1 MTSVSLPPLVVQAAA
16 ILDRGWPTGPFPAV
30 CVCRRH
36 AHEHIDHL
44 PDGCDGFRT
53 APAWELAGRAYEAD
67 TRTVMSDVAAHSRA
81 ERSARKAGPGWSIG
95 ASDAGKC
102 RRSIQYRENPP
113 ADYRPLPED
122 TRKADVGTAIH
133 DGATTARRA
142 RYPWRMYKL
151 VLRLPGLDK
160 PVEIDEYDPITAT
173 ATDWKTSGDW
183 AWEIIGQEGPWP
195 DNEEQIDLYCLA
207 LDLAGYPIR
216 RGRLTYIK
224 REDGEEESFDRVYD
238 RQAAEQALARLVSVG
253 TYLDL
258 GVDLPRDRS
267 GPSSDRICQLCPARA
282 HCWNLDAAEEAGR
295 SGESYTILGP
305 DPDDPT
311 IEWAARLVA
320 EANAEANAAEK
331 RKKELVP
338 LLDGVRPGEYG
349 DYEVYRGASTSYDHK
364 GANEK
369 LTELWKLPEG
379 MRPAADALPQAQRKR
394 SWYTQVRLTRAARR
408 ARKAAQKAAAGAA
421 S

>member
-1 MTSVSLPPLVVQAAA
+1 
-16 ILDRGWPTGPFPAV
+16 
-30 CVCRRH
+30 
-36 AHEHIDHL
+36 
-44 PDGCDGFRT
+44 
-53 APAWELAGRAYEAD
+53 
-67 TRTVMSDVAAHSRA
+67 MSDVAEHSRA
-81 ERSARKAGPGWSIG
+81 QRAERKAGPGWSIG

-102 RRSIQYRENPP
+102 RRSIQYRESPP
-113 ADYRPLPED
+113 AGYVPLPED

-133 DGATTARRA
+133 EGATIARRA
-142 RYPWRMYKL
+142 RYPWRIYKL
-151 VLRLPGLDK
+151 ALRLPGLDK

-173 ATDWKTSGDW
+173 ATDWKTSGDG
-183 AWEIIGQEGPWP
+183 AWDIIGQQGPWP
-195 DNEEQIDLYCLA
+195 DNEEQLDLYGLA

-216 RGRLTYIK
+216 RLRLMYIR
-224 REDGEEESFDRVYD
+224 RENGEEETFEWLYD
-238 RQAAEQALARLVSVG
+238 RETAEQSLSKLVSVG
-253 TYLDL
+253 TALDL
-258 GVDLPRDRS
+258 GVDLPRDRP

-282 HCWNLDAAEEAGR
+282 HCWNLDAAAEAGR

-311 IEWAARLVA
+311 IEWAAALVA

-338 LLDGVRPGEYG
+338 LLEGVRPGEYG

-369 LTELWKLPEG
+369 MVELWKLPEAL
-379 MRPAADALPQAQRKR
+379 RPAADTLPRAERR
-394 SWYTQVRLTRAARR
+394 RTWYTQVRLTRAARR
-408 ARKAAQKAAAGAA
+408 KRKEAEKAARAA